1 MAEEKTTIE
10 KTEGATPSA
19 PVDETLAQKAE
30 SAIDK
35 ASEEAKEAVEE
46 LAKEHRK
53 PNKLARWA
61 FGLALASWA
70 LFILSA
76 FLPLASWALFILSAF
91 LPLAASWWFG
101 PLAGLIALVAFVMG
115 LVSLRKPP
123 RNLATGA
130 LVFSGVII
138 IIFVIIF
145 IVAHMIKNL

>member
-10 KTEGATPSA
+10 NPEGAAPSA

-46 LAKEHRK
+46 LAKERRK

-61 FGLALASWA
+61 FGLALV
-70 LFILSA
+70 
-76 FLPLASWALFILSAF
+76 SWALFILSAF

>member
-1 MAEEKTTIE
+1 MAEENIIE
-10 KTEGATPSA
+10 SAQEIHNPQVAPTPKESD
-19 PVDETLAQKAE
+19 PTLAE
-30 SAIDK
+30 K
-35 ASEEAKEAVEE
+35 ASDLLVEAKDDAKEAVEE
-46 LAKEHRK
+46 LRKDRRK

-61 FGLALASWA
+61 FGLALASWV
-70 LFILSA
+70 I
-76 FLPLASWALFILSAF
+76 FILSAF

>member
-10 KTEGATPSA
+10 NPEGSVRAVPS
-19 PVDETLAQKAE
+19 DETLAQKAE
-30 SAIDK
+30 TAIDK

-46 LAKEHRK
+46 LRDCRK
-53 PNKLARWA
+53 PNRLARWA
-61 FGLALASWA
+61 FGLALASWMI
-70 LFILSA
+70 FIV
-76 FLPLASWALFILSAF
+76 SAF